1 MFAKP
6 SEAMHPCLVS
16 ETTGFKGTEKL
27 MTARQVV
34 DLWPDAGLTR
44 SQLWRWAREGL
55 IPAVKYPSGRVRF
68 RREDIEALL
77 TPEVAPA
84 GGRSGGGAS
93 AGEEPRSNRGRLRRL
108 AVSPVIAYGRR
119 GGFLVY
125 GVGSCTPWL

>member
-27 MTARQVV
+27 LTARQVV

-93 AGEEPRSNRGRLRRL
+93 VGELPGQGALS
-108 AVSPVIAYGRR
+108 
-119 GGFLVY
+119 
-125 GVGSCTPWL
+125 W

>member
-1 MFAKP
+1 MLAKS
-6 SEAMHPCLVS
+6 SEAMHPCSVS

-27 MTARQVV
+27 LTARQVV

-44 SQLWRWAREGL
+44 SQLWRWVREGL

-84 GGRSGGGAS
+84 GGRSGGHERV
-93 AGEEPRSNRGRLRRL
+93 GELPGQ
-108 AVSPVIAYGRR
+108 
-119 GGFLVY
+119 
-125 GVGSCTPWL
+125 GVLSW